1 MKEKD
6 LSEKKGYIFEERGAL
21 ADQARAQSFK
31 MNVDSLKRLEE
42 IKTQLLNALTKFLF
56 LMWRNGLSPVCFYLK
71 KIFLS
76 FFGFFIKLLLRVRL
90 EYNFLGFLLRSVV
103 APPDVHRGGSPG

>member
-42 IKTQLLNALTKFLF
+42 IKTQLLNGTYEVPLSDVAERLISRLFLF
-56 LMWRNGLSPVCFYLK
+56 EEDIS
-71 KIFLS
+71 
-76 FFGFFIKLLLRVRL
+76 
-90 EYNFLGFLLRSVV
+90 
-103 APPDVHRGGSPG
+103 